1 MKIKKC
7 REMKKNLF
15 FLPLS
20 VAVAFVGNPVIK
32 KDGLI
37 GWLVVL
43 CVQFF
48 SFFCFSGLSFTT

>member
-1 MKIKKC
+1 
-7 REMKKNLF
+7 MKKNLF

-48 SFFCFSGLSFTT
+48 SFFVFLVFLLLLS